1 MAFVMYLI
9 LSTLG
14 MTFIKMG
21 GEDLNFVL
29 SKSIFQFRIG
39 IIGIVGII
47 FYFISFGLWIIILS
61 KYNLS
66 FISPIASGLAYILI
80 ILSSKFL
87 LKESINSYQY
97 LGIVIILIGVVLMN
111 IKK

>member
-1 MAFVMYLI
+1 MVFVLYLI

-29 SKSIFQFRIG
+29 SKSVFQFRIAFIG
-39 IIGIVGII
+39 IIGIV
-47 FYFISFGLWIIILS
+47 FYLISFILWIIILS

-87 LKESINSYQY
+87 LKESISSYQY
-97 LGIVIILIGVVLMN
+97 WGIVIILIGVVLMN

>member
-1 MAFVMYLI
+1 MAFVIYLI

-21 GEDLNFVL
+21 GEDLNLVL

-39 IIGIVGII
+39 IIGILGIV
-47 FYFISFGLWIIILS
+47 FYLISFGLWIIILS

-66 FISPIASGLAYILI
+66 FISPLASGLAYILI

-87 LKESINSYQY
+87 LKENISSYQY
-97 LGIVIILIGVVLMN
+97 IGITIILIGIVLMN

>member
-21 GEDLNFVL
+21 GEDLNLVL

-39 IIGIVGII
+39 IIGILGIV
-47 FYFISFGLWIIILS
+47 FYLISFGLWIIILS

-66 FISPIASGLAYILI
+66 FISPLASGLAYILI

-87 LKESINSYQY
+87 LKENISSYQY
-97 LGIVIILIGVVLMN
+97 IGIMIILIGIVLMN

>member
-1 MAFVMYLI
+1 MVFVMYLI

-21 GEDLNFVL
+21 GETLNFVL

-39 IIGIVGII
+39 VIGIVGII
-47 FYFISFGLWIIILS
+47 FYLISFGLWIIILS

-87 LKESINSYQY
+87 LKESISNYQY
-97 LGIVIILIGVVLMN
+97 LGIVIILIGVILMN

>member
-21 GEDLNFVL
+21 GEDLNFAL
-29 SKSIFQFRIG
+29 SKSIFQFKIG

-47 FYFISFGLWIIILS
+47 FYLVSFGLWIIILS

-87 LKESINSYQY
+87 LKESISNYQY
-97 LGIVIILIGVVLMN
+97 LGIVIILIGVILMN